1 MNPAQVAAFRARI
14 VSGQAAL
21 EAAYRANRDGI
32 AMLRGRSELLDEV
45 LNEIWTTLTLPAE
58 IALVAVGG
66 YGAEKMFPY
75 SDVDLLIL
83 CDDQTTST
91 TQGSIETLIG
101 LLWDIGLD
109 LGHSVRT
116 TQECLDTAK
125 NDITVQTA
133 LLEARLITGNEK
145 IFREFQQKFRARL
158 DPASFLTAKRLE
170 QAARYAKYNETAFS
184 LEPNCKESPG
194 GLRDIQ
200 VIRWVTLAAGLGGL
214 GSDWQALVQAKLID
228 SLEAL
233 QLEQVETRLIELR
246 IELHLLVGRREERL
260 LFDHQEQLARAFK
273 IEAQGNR
280 RASEILMQ
288 RYYRNAK
295 RVTQLNVL
303 LLSSIA
309 EWLQP
314 DQHPPALLIDENFQT
329 LRSLLDI
336 RDEAVF
342 QNSPITILECFR
354 LLMARGDLKGLTP
367 RTQRAMWRARGR
379 IDEAF
384 RDKPEHRALFL
395 DLFKQKHLIRVLRQM
410 NQYGILGR
418 YLPAFGRIVGQM
430 QHDLFHVY
438 TVDQHILQ
446 VMRNLRRFA
455 MLEFA
460 HEYPFCSALM
470 TGFERPWVL
479 YLAALFHDIAKGRGG
494 DHSKLGMDDARE
506 FCQGHD
512 ISQDDTELIVFLVEQ
527 HLLMSSVAQKQDL
540 SDPDV
545 IAAFCAATGTSRR
558 LTALYLLTVADIR
571 GTSPKVWNAWKGKL
585 LEDLYRISMRAL
597 QGEAP
602 VHMLGVPERQEDALR
617 LLRHMGLRPDT
628 ERQFWDQLDT
638 GYFMRHD
645 AEEIAWHTK
654 NLYFRMDEG
663 ANAAPVVRA
672 RVNAHGDGIQ
682 VMIYTPDQ
690 EQLFTR
696 LCGVFAQL
704 GYTIVDAKIH
714 TARNG
719 YALDSFVLL
728 HPSDNGDD
736 PSYRDLTALLEHEL
750 VRQLSSGAPLRTPPK
765 GRLSR
770 QVKHFP
776 IAPQV
781 HIRADEKGSHFLMSI
796 SASDRAGLLYAVARV
811 LAEHHVRLHTARITT
826 LGERVEDI
834 FLISGRSLGDAVFL
848 VRLEQDILAALLA
861 QDGK

>member
-1 MNPAQVAAFRARI
+1 MSLDQVAAIRARLQA
-14 VSGQAAL
+14 GQAAL
-21 EAAYRANRDGI
+21 LDEWHKNHDGEAL
-32 AMLRGRSELLDEV
+32 LRGRSELIDEV
-45 LNEIWTTLTLPAE
+45 LRDVWSDLALPPDL
-58 IALVAVGG
+58 ALIAVGG
-66 YGAEKMFPY
+66 YGAGKLFPF

-83 CDDQTTST
+83 CDEASNSA
-91 TQGSIETLIG
+91 TQASIETLVG

-116 TQECLDTAK
+116 AQECLDAGER
-125 NDITVQTA
+125 DITVQTA
-133 LLEARLITGNEK
+133 LLEARFLTGNEK
-145 IFREFQQKFRARL
+145 IFHDFQSRFRARL
-158 DPASFLTAKRLE
+158 DPALFLTGKRLE
-170 QAARYAKYNETAFS
+170 QSARYAKFNETPFA

-200 VIRWVTLAAGLGGL
+200 VIHWVALAAGL
-214 GSDWQALVQAKLID
+214 GSDWQALVATKIVD
-228 SLEAL
+228 SHEAL
-233 QLEQVETRLIELR
+233 QLEQVEIRLNELR

-273 IEAQGNR
+273 IEAVGSR

-295 RVTQLNVL
+295 RVTQLNAL
-303 LLSSIA
+303 ILSSIA

-314 DQHPPALLIDENFQT
+314 DQHPPVVVIDDDFQT
-329 LRSLLDI
+329 IRSLLDV
-336 RDEAVF
+336 RDEARF
-342 QNSPITILECFR
+342 QKSPITMLKCFR
-354 LLMARGDLKGLTP
+354 LLMERSDLKGLTP
-367 RTQRAMWRARGR
+367 RTQRAMWRARGH
-379 IDEAF
+379 IDATF
-384 RDKPEHRALFL
+384 SDVAEHRALFL
-395 DLFKQKHLIRVLRQM
+395 ELFKQKHMIRVLRQM

-446 VMRNLRRFA
+446 VIRNLRRFA
-455 MLEFA
+455 MPEFA

-470 TGFERPWVL
+470 TGFERPWIL

-494 DHSKLGMDDARE
+494 DHSKLGMDDAE
-506 FCQGHD
+506 AFCQRHEIG
-512 ISQDDTELIVFLVEQ
+512 QDDTALIVFLVEQ

-545 IAAFCAATGTSRR
+545 IARFSATVSSGRR

-585 LEDLYRISMRAL
+585 LEDLYRMSMRTL

-602 VHMLGVPERQEDALR
+602 VHVLGVPERQEDAR
-617 LLRHMGLRPDT
+617 SLLRQMGLQPDV
-628 ERQFWDQLDT
+628 EREFWTQLDT

-645 AEEIAWHTK
+645 AEEIAWHTRH
-654 NLYFRMDEG
+654 LYFRMSDEDAIG
-663 ANAAPVVRA
+663 PVVRA

-682 VMIYTPDQ
+682 VMIYTADQ

-696 LCGVFAQL
+696 LCGVFAQA

-714 TARNG
+714 TTKHG

-728 HPSDNGDD
+728 HPGDD
-736 PSYRDLTALLEHEL
+736 TPYRDLIALLEHEL
-750 VRQLSSGAPLRTPPK
+750 IQQLRAGAPLPRPPR

-781 HIRADEKGSHFLMSI
+781 SIRADEKGNHFLMTI
-796 SASDRAGLLYAVARV
+796 SASDRPGLLYSIARV
-811 LAEHHVRLHTARITT
+811 LAENNVRLHTAKIAT

-834 FLISGRSLGDAVFL
+834 FLISARALGDAVFL
-848 VRLEQDILAALLA
+848 VRLEQEILAALLE
-861 QDGK
+861 QNSN

>member
-1 MNPAQVAAFRARI
+1 MSLDQVAAIRARLQA
-14 VSGQAAL
+14 GQAAL
-21 EAAYRANRDGI
+21 LDEWHTNHDGEGL
-32 AMLRGRSELLDEV
+32 LRGRSELIDEV
-45 LNEIWTTLTLPAE
+45 LRDVWSDLALPPDL
-58 IALVAVGG
+58 ALIAVGG
-66 YGAEKMFPY
+66 YGAGKLFPF

-83 CDDQTTST
+83 CDEASNSA
-91 TQGSIETLIG
+91 TQASIETLVG

-116 TQECLDTAK
+116 AQECLDAGER
-125 NDITVQTA
+125 DITVQTA
-133 LLEARLITGNEK
+133 LLEARFLTGNEK
-145 IFREFQQKFRARL
+145 IFHDFQSRFRARL
-158 DPASFLTAKRLE
+158 DPALFLTGKRLE
-170 QAARYAKYNETAFS
+170 QSARYAKFNETPFA

-200 VIRWVTLAAGLGGL
+200 VIHWVALAAGL
-214 GSDWQALVQAKLID
+214 GSDWQALVATKIVD
-228 SLEAL
+228 SHEAL
-233 QLEQVETRLIELR
+233 QLEQVEIRLNELR

-273 IEAQGNR
+273 IEAVGSR

-295 RVTQLNVL
+295 RVTQLNAL
-303 LLSSIA
+303 ILSSIA

-314 DQHPPALLIDENFQT
+314 DQHPPVAVIDDDFQT
-329 LRSLLDI
+329 IRSLLDV
-336 RDEAVF
+336 RDEARF
-342 QNSPITILECFR
+342 QKSPITMLKCFR
-354 LLMARGDLKGLTP
+354 LLMERSDLKGLTP
-367 RTQRAMWRARGR
+367 RTQRAMWRARGH
-379 IDEAF
+379 IDATF
-384 RDKPEHRALFL
+384 SDVAEHRALFL
-395 DLFKQKHLIRVLRQM
+395 ELFKQKHMIRVLRQM

-446 VMRNLRRFA
+446 VIRNLRRFA
-455 MLEFA
+455 MPEFA

-470 TGFERPWVL
+470 TGFERPWIL

-494 DHSKLGMDDARE
+494 DHSKLGMDDAE
-506 FCQGHD
+506 AFCQRHEIG
-512 ISQDDTELIVFLVEQ
+512 QDDTALIVFLVEQ

-545 IAAFCAATGTSRR
+545 IARFSATVSSGRR

-585 LEDLYRISMRAL
+585 LEDLYRMSMRTL

-602 VHMLGVPERQEDALR
+602 VHVLGVPERQEDAR
-617 LLRHMGLRPDT
+617 SLLRQMGLQPDV
-628 ERQFWDQLDT
+628 EREFWTQLDT

-645 AEEIAWHTK
+645 AEEIAWHTRH
-654 NLYFRMDEG
+654 LYFRMSDEDAIG
-663 ANAAPVVRA
+663 PVVRA

-682 VMIYTPDQ
+682 VMIYTADQ

-696 LCGVFAQL
+696 LCGVFAQA

-714 TARNG
+714 TTKHG

-728 HPSDNGDD
+728 HPGDD
-736 PSYRDLTALLEHEL
+736 TPYRDLIALLEHEL
-750 VRQLSSGAPLRTPPK
+750 IQQLRAGAPLPRPPR

-781 HIRADEKGSHFLMSI
+781 SIRADEKGNHFLMTI
-796 SASDRAGLLYAVARV
+796 SASDRPGLLYSIARV
-811 LAEHHVRLHTARITT
+811 LAENNVRLHTAKIAT

-834 FLISGRSLGDAVFL
+834 FLISARALGDAVFL
-848 VRLEQDILAALLA
+848 VRLEQKILAALLE
-861 QDGK
+861 QNSN

>member
-1 MNPAQVAAFRARI
+1 MGLEQVAVIRARLLA
-14 VSGQAAL
+14 GQTAL
-21 EAAYRANRDGI
+21 QDEWHKNRDGE
-32 AMLRGRSELLDEV
+32 ALLRGRSALLDEV
-45 LNEIWTTLTLPAE
+45 LRDIWRDLTLPSE
-58 IALVAVGG
+58 ISLIAVGG
-66 YGAEKMFPY
+66 YGAGKLFPY

-83 CDDQTTST
+83 CDEEYSTSS
-91 TQGSIETLIG
+91 QASIETLIG

-116 TQECLDTAK
+116 TQECLDTAER
-125 NDITVQTA
+125 DITVQTA
-133 LLEARLITGNEK
+133 LLEARYLTGNQAS
-145 IFREFQQKFRARL
+145 FGEFQDKFRAQL
-158 DPASFLTAKRLE
+158 DSAKFLTGKRLE
-170 QAARYAKYNETAFS
+170 QAARYAKYNDTPFS

-200 VIRWVTLAAGLGGL
+200 VIRWVTLAAGFGN
-214 GSDWQALVQAKLID
+214 DWQALVATKLID
-228 SLEAL
+228 SQEAL
-233 QLEQVETRLIELR
+233 QLEQVENRLTELR
-246 IELHLLVGRREERL
+246 IELHLMVGRREERL

-273 IEAQGNR
+273 IEASGNR

-314 DQHPPALLIDENFQT
+314 DQNPPVVQIDEHFQT
-329 LRSLLDI
+329 IRSLLDV
-336 RDEAVF
+336 RDETTF
-342 QNSPITILECFR
+342 QQSPKTMLECFR
-354 LLMARGDLKGLTP
+354 LLMARSDLKGLTP
-367 RTQRAMWRARGR
+367 RTQRALWRARGH
-379 IDEAF
+379 IDAGFSEIAA
-384 RDKPEHRALFL
+384 HRALFL
-395 DLFKQKHLIRVLRQM
+395 DLFKQEHLIRVLRQM

-455 MLEFA
+455 MPEFA

-470 TGFERPWVL
+470 TGFERPWIL

-494 DHSKLGMDDARE
+494 DHSKLGMDDAE
-506 FCQGHD
+506 AFCQRHEIGR
-512 ISQDDTELIVFLVEQ
+512 DDTALIVFLVEQ

-545 IAAFCAATGTSRR
+545 IARFSATVSSGRR

-585 LEDLYRISMRAL
+585 LEDLYRMSMRTL

-602 VHMLGVPERQEDALR
+602 VHVLGVPERQEDAR
-617 LLRHMGLRPDT
+617 SLLRHMGLQAGV
-628 ERQFWDQLDT
+628 EREFWAQLDT

-645 AEEIAWHTK
+645 AEEIAWHTRH
-654 NLYFRMDEG
+654 LYFRMSGEDAME
-663 ANAAPVVRA
+663 PVVRA

-682 VMIYTPDQ
+682 VMIYTADQ

-696 LCGVFAQL
+696 LCGVFAQA

-714 TARNG
+714 TTKHG

-728 HPSDNGDD
+728 HPGDD
-736 PSYRDLTALLEHEL
+736 TPYRDLIALLEHEL
-750 VRQLSSGAPLRTPPK
+750 IQQLRAGAPLPRPPR

-781 HIRADEKGSHFLMSI
+781 SIRADEKGSHFLMTI
-796 SASDRAGLLYAVARV
+796 SASDRPGLLYSIARV
-811 LAEHHVRLHTARITT
+811 LAENNVRLHTAKIAT

-848 VRLEQDILAALLA
+848 VRLEQEILAALLE
-861 QDGK
+861 QNSN

>member
-1 MNPAQVAAFRARI
+1 MTPEQVAAIRSRI
-14 VSGQAAL
+14 AAGQAAL
-21 EAAYRANRDGI
+21 KLAWQEHRD
-32 AMLRGRSELLDEV
+32 AETMLRGRANLLDDVLREV
-45 LNEIWTTLTLPAE
+45 WSDLALPPE
-58 IALVAVGG
+58 LSLIAVGG
-66 YGAEKMFPY
+66 YGGGKMYPY

-83 CDDQTTST
+83 IPDGCSPF
-91 TQGSIETLIG
+91 TQERIESLVG

-116 TQECLDTAK
+116 AAECLEAAAQ
-125 NDITVQTA
+125 DITVQTA
-133 LLEARLITGNEK
+133 LLEGRFLTGNLEN
-145 IFREFQQKFRARL
+145 FQNFQQAFRAQL
-158 DPASFLTAKRLE
+158 DPATFLSAKRLE
-170 QAARYAKYNETAFS
+170 QSARYAKYNDTPFS

-200 VIRWVTLAAGLGGL
+200 VLRWVSLAANLGEN
-214 GSDWQALVQAKLID
+214 WQDLVQATLID
-228 SLEAL
+228 SHEAL
-233 QLEQVETRLIELR
+233 QLEQVEMRLAELR

-260 LFDHQEQLARAFK
+260 LFDYQEQLARAFA
-273 IEAQGNR
+273 IEAAGPR

-314 DQHPPALLIDENFQT
+314 DQHPEAEIINDHFQT
-329 LRSLLDI
+329 IRSLLDV
-336 RDEAVF
+336 RDESLF
-342 QNSPITILECFR
+342 HDSPKTMLECFR
-354 LLMARGDLKGLTP
+354 LLMARSDLKGLTP
-367 RTQRAMWRARGR
+367 RTQRALWRARGQ
-379 IDEAF
+379 IDATF
-384 RDKPEHRALFL
+384 SDLAEHRTLFL

-455 MLEFA
+455 MPEFA

-470 TGFERPWVL
+470 TGFERPWIL

-506 FCQGHD
+506 FCVRHEID
-512 ISQDDTELIVFLVEQ
+512 AEDTELIVFLVEQ
-527 HLLMSSVAQKQDL
+527 HLLMSAVAQKQDL

-545 IAAFCAATGTSRR
+545 IAQFSATVATARR

-585 LEDLYRISMRAL
+585 LEDLYRMTMRTL

-602 VHMLGVPERQEDALR
+602 VHVLGVPERQDDARR
-617 LLRHMGLRPDT
+617 LLRQMGLQPDV
-628 ERQFWDQLDT
+628 ERDFWTQLDT

-645 AEEIAWHTK
+645 AEEIAWHTRH
-654 NLYFRMDEG
+654 LYYRMSGDD
-663 ANAAPVVRA
+663 AATPLVRA

-682 VMIYTPDQ
+682 VMIYTADQ

-696 LCGVFAQL
+696 LCGVFAQA

-714 TARNG
+714 TTKNG

-728 HPSDNGDD
+728 HPGDD
-736 PSYRDLTALLEHEL
+736 TSYRDLIALLEHEL
-750 VRQLSSGAPLRTPPK
+750 MQQLQPGAPLPRPPR

-781 HIRADEKGSHFLMSI
+781 SIRADEKGSHFLMSI
-796 SASDRAGLLYAVARV
+796 SASDRPGLLYAVARV
-811 LAEHHVRLHTARITT
+811 LAENGVRLHTAKIAT

-834 FLISGRSLGDAVFL
+834 FLISGRSLGDSVFL
-848 VRLEQDILAALLA
+848 VRLEQAILAALA
-861 QDGK
+861 DQNG